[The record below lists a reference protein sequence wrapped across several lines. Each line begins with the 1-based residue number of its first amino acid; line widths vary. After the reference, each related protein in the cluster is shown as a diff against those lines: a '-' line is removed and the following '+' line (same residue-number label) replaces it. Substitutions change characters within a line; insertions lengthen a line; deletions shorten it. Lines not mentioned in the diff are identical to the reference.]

1 MTLASAILAHCDAVR
16 SVSSGIRRRTT
27 AFSAHI
33 RHRVYA
39 LSCEERAFLG
49 RAAAAAEELLRCNDA
64 ALEVAACEAEKAYA
78 LFQDDAKT
86 EEASVS
92 RVGHK
97 AIEWDR
103 YLHNIEEDP
112 GEGCKVVTGGF
123 RCNATGCFAA
133 AVSGAA
139 FCAIHGEMHAWV
151 ADTVRSERFK
161 SRCLSDERL
170 EWRGMCAHRH
180 GWMKRSNEMLD
191 ALCDGQILPSA
202 ATHADHM
209 RFRALDSGLTLFF

>member
-49 RAAAAAEELLRCNDA
+49 RAAAAADELLRCNDA

-86 EEASVS
+86 EEATVS

-112 GEGCKVVTGGF
+112 GEGCKVVTCGF
-123 RCNATGCFAA
+123 RLQRLFQAPPSAKF
-133 AVSGAA
+133 
-139 FCAIHGEMHAWV
+139 
-151 ADTVRSERFK
+151 TVRCMRGLLTQYDQSAS
-161 SRCLSDERL
+161 SRAACLTSALSGE
-170 EWRGMCAHRH
+170 GCAHI
-180 GWMKRSNEMLD
+180 GT
-191 ALCDGQILPSA
+191 AG
-202 ATHADHM
+202 
-209 RFRALDSGLTLFF
+209 

>member
-1 MTLASAILAHCDAVR
+1 MLCSQPTLERGMTLASAFLAHCDAVR

-86 EEASVS
+86 EEASVR

-133 AVSGAA
+133 AVSQAPPSA
-139 FCAIHGEMHAWV
+139 KF
-151 ADTVRSERFK
+151 TVRCMRGLLTQYDQSAS
-161 SRCLSDERL
+161 SRAACLTSALSGE
-170 EWRGMCAHRH
+170 GCAHI
-180 GWMKRSNEMLD
+180 GT
-191 ALCDGQILPSA
+191 AG
-202 ATHADHM
+202 
-209 RFRALDSGLTLFF
+209 